1 MQRWHRLLGFAALFA
16 VVPIANAQSSKV
28 QSTAELE
35 DFLYILDPHFK
46 QQPNA
51 IDLMWIPKP
60 VESLCLG
67 KPFEKCASIDYCSRT
82 TNQHISI
89 CQNLGMDL
97 SKLPKYPSDVRPK
110 RVLSIMFYQES
121 LIKGWAA
128 LRTYFEGQ
136 PPGTFD
142 RVSKSQRIRARIKLT
157 RSTDD
162 DQFELLEVLA
172 VSPI

>member
-1 MQRWHRLLGFAALFA
+1 MRGWQRWIGLAAMGA
-16 VVPIANAQSSKV
+16 VVLAQTPKV
-28 QSTAELE
+28 QSSVELE

-46 QQPNA
+46 GQPDA

-60 VESLCLG
+60 VENLCLG

-82 TNQHISI
+82 TNQNVSM

-97 SKLPKYPSDVRPK
+97 SKLPKYASDVRPK
-110 RVLSIMFYQES
+110 RVLSIVFYRGS
-121 LIKGWAA
+121 LIKGWQA
-128 LRTYFEGQ
+128 LRTYFDSQ

-142 RVSKSQRIRARIKLT
+142 RVSKSQRIKARIKLT

-172 VSPI
+172 VPPL

>member
-1 MQRWHRLLGFAALFA
+1 MQRWQRLTALVALGAAAFA
-16 VVPIANAQSSKV
+16 QTSQV
-28 QSTAELE
+28 QSTTELE

-51 IDLMWIPKP
+51 IDLMWIPTP

-67 KPFEKCASIDYCSRT
+67 KPFEKCSAIDYCSRT
-82 TNQHISI
+82 TNQHVSM
-89 CQNLGMDL
+89 CQNLNMDL
-97 SKLPKYPSDVRPK
+97 TKLPKYPSDVRPK
-110 RVLSIMFYQES
+110 RVLSIVFYKGS
-121 LIKGWAA
+121 LIQGWAA
-128 LRTYFEGQ
+128 LRTYYDSQ

-142 RVSKSQRIRARIKLT
+142 RVSKSQRIKARIKLI

-172 VSPI
+172 VPPL

>member
-1 MQRWHRLLGFAALFA
+1 MRRWQRLMAFVALGAAAFA
-16 VVPIANAQSSKV
+16 QTSKV
-28 QSTAELE
+28 QSTVELE

-46 QQPNA
+46 GQPDA

-67 KPFEKCASIDYCSRT
+67 KPFEKCASMDYCSRT
-82 TNQHISI
+82 TNQNVSM

-110 RVLSIMFYQES
+110 RVLSIVFYRGS

-128 LRTYFEGQ
+128 LRTYFDSQ

-142 RVSKSQRIRARIKLT
+142 RISKSQRIKARIKLI

-172 VSPI
+172 VPPL